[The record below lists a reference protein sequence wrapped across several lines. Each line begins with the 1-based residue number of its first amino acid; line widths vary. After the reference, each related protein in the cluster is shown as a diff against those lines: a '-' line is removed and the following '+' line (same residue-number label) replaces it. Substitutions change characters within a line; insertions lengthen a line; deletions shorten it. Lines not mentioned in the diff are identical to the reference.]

1 MSSQGEPERKPRRFP
16 LQLDQVAATKT
27 GHGGTHHTGGVAGP
41 KSGHAAQTA
50 PSSAGPRLA
59 GAAVNPRELLRPQAP
74 LQQAERD
81 RRRQSTPQGV
91 GLDSV
96 HVRRRMVERL
106 MADGIAHPL
115 VLDAF
120 ARVPRHLFVDTALVN
135 QAYED
140 TSLPIGL
147 GQTISKPSVVAAM
160 LQLLCQ
166 RPGLQGGAFPGAPAG
181 APAPNGR
188 PPRPLGACLEIGSGC
203 GYQAALLGCL
213 ARRVVSVERLKD
225 LHLKARAN
233 LDTLRQHLPEWPDVR
248 LVYGDGMIGHAPQA
262 PYDTI
267 IAAAGGAALPQAWV
281 DQLAPG
287 GRLVAPTE
295 DGRSGQVLTILDR
308 RADGSLQY
316 SRAGAVLFVPLKS
329 GTT

>member
-1 MSSQGEPERKPRRFP
+1 MSQGQSDRKPRRFP
-16 LQLDQVAATKT
+16 LQLDQVATVRA
-27 GHGGTHHTGGVAGP
+27 AGP
-41 KSGHAAQTA
+41 K
-50 PSSAGPRLA
+50 PA
-59 GAAVNPRELLRPQAP
+59 GAAVNPRELLRPQAH

-81 RRRQSTPQGV
+81 RRHQSVPQGV

-106 MADGIAHPL
+106 MADGISHQAL
-115 VLDAF
+115 LEVF
-120 ARVPRHLFVDTALVN
+120 AKVPRHLFVDSALVN

-160 LQLLCQ
+160 IQLLCL
-166 RPGLQGGAFPGAPAG
+166 RPGLVVPEGARPAK
-181 APAPNGR
+181 
-188 PPRPLGACLEIGSGC
+188 PLGSCLEIGTGC
-203 GYQAALLGCL
+203 GYQAALLGYL
-213 ARRVVSVERLKD
+213 SRRVVSIERLRD
-225 LHLKARAN
+225 LHLRARSN
-233 LDTLRQHLPEWPDVR
+233 LDAMRQHLPEWPDVR

-267 IAAAGGAALPQAWV
+267 IAAAGGAAVPQAWL

-287 GRLVAPTE
+287 GRLVAPMD
-295 DGRSGQVLTILDR
+295 DGRAGQVLTILDR
-308 RADGSLQY
+308 RPDGSLQH

>member
-1 MSSQGEPERKPRRFP
+1 MSDSQTDRKPRRFP
-16 LQLDQVAATKT
+16 LQLDQVA
-27 GHGGTHHTGGVAGP
+27 V
-41 KSGHAAQTA
+41 KSAQ
-50 PSSAGPRLA
+50 PRLA
-59 GAAVNPRELLRPQAP
+59 GSAVNPRELLRPQAH
-74 LQQAERD
+74 LQQAEHD
-81 RRRQSTPQGV
+81 RRRHTTPQGV

-106 MADGIAHPL
+106 IAEGIGNLH

-120 ARVPRHLFVDTALVN
+120 SQVPRHLFVDTALVN

-166 RPGLQGGAFPGAPAG
+166 RSGMQQVAAPAG
-181 APAPNGR
+181 KAVK
-188 PPRPLGACLEIGSGC
+188 PLGVCLEIGTGC
-203 GYQAALLGCL
+203 GYQAALLAPL
-213 ARRVVSVERLKD
+213 ARRVVSVERLRD
-225 LHLKARAN
+225 LHLKARSN

-248 LVYGDGMIGHAPQA
+248 LVYGDGMIGHAPLA

-267 IAAAGGAALPQAWV
+267 IAAAGGSAVPQAWV

-287 GRLVAPTE
+287 GRLVAPVD
-295 DGRSGQVLTILDR
+295 DGRAGQVLTILDR
-308 RADGSLQY
+308 RLDGSLHH

>member
-1 MSSQGEPERKPRRFP
+1 MSQSLPDRKPRRFP
-16 LQLDQVAATKT
+16 LQLDQVAT
-27 GHGGTHHTGGVAGP
+27 G
-41 KSGHAAQTA
+41 K
-50 PSSAGPRLA
+50 PSSARPLA
-59 GAAVNPRELLRPQAP
+59 ASPTSQREVLRPQAH
-74 LQQAERD
+74 LQQAEQD

-106 MADGIAHPL
+106 MADGIDHAY

-120 ARVPRHLFVDTALVN
+120 AKVPRHLFVDTALVN

-160 LQLLCQ
+160 MQLLCL
-166 RPGLQGGAFPGAPAG
+166 RPGLLQVGSLPVG
-181 APAPNGR
+181 
-188 PPRPLGACLEIGSGC
+188 RPLGACLEIGTGC
-203 GYQAALLGCL
+203 GYQAALLGHL
-213 ARRVVSVERLKD
+213 SRRLVSIERLRD
-225 LHLKARAN
+225 LHLKARSN
-233 LDTLRQHLPEWPDVR
+233 LDTLRQHLPQWQDVR
-248 LVYGDGMIGHAPQA
+248 LVYGDGMMGHAPSA

-267 IAAAGGAALPQAWV
+267 IAAAGGAALPQAWL

-287 GRLVAPTE
+287 GRLVAPME
-295 DGRSGQVLTILDR
+295 DGRAGSQVLTIVDR
-308 RADGSLQY
+308 LADGSLQH

>member
-1 MSSQGEPERKPRRFP
+1 MSQGQQDPKPRRFP
-16 LQLDQVAATKT
+16 LQLDQVATVK
-27 GHGGTHHTGGVAGP
+27 
-41 KSGHAAQTA
+41 
-50 PSSAGPRLA
+50 SAGPQP
-59 GAAVNPRELLRPQAP
+59 AAASARPRELLRPQAP
-74 LQQAERD
+74 LHQAERD
-81 RRRQSTPQGV
+81 RRKQTTPHGV

-106 MADGIAHPL
+106 MKDGIGHPG

-120 ARVPRHLFVDTALVN
+120 SQVPRHLFVDTALVN

-160 LQLLCQ
+160 IQLLCQ
-166 RPGLQGGAFPGAPAG
+166 RPGLPQGGAPQGPQAAK
-181 APAPNGR
+181 
-188 PPRPLGACLEIGSGC
+188 PLGACLEIGTGC
-203 GYQAALLGCL
+203 GYQAALLGHL
-213 ARRVVSVERLKD
+213 ARRVVSIERLKD
-225 LHLKARAN
+225 LHVKARAN
-233 LDTLRQHLPEWPDVR
+233 LDGMRQLMPGWPDIR
-248 LVYGDGMIGHAPQA
+248 LVYGDGMIGHAPSA

-267 IAAAGGAALPQAWV
+267 IAAAGGSAVPQPWL

-287 GRLVAPTE
+287 GRLVAPTQ
-295 DGRSGQVLTILDR
+295 DGRAGQQVLTIVDR
-308 RADGSLQY
+308 LADGSLRH